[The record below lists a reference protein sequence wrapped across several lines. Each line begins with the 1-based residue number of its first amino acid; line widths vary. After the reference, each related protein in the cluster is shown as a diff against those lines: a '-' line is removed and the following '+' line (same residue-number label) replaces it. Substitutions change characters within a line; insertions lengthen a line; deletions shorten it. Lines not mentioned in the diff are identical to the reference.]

1 VDLSVQFPL
10 NGRDSGIFTGRDA
23 VRTLAEGKD
32 AAMTT
37 LAQAMTP
44 NPVTITLESRAIDA
58 LRRMGDGGFRHL
70 PVVENE
76 RIWGIVSRGD
86 FKGMEI
92 DQLDEEEH
100 LWECIR

>member
-1 VDLSVQFPL
+1 MP
-10 NGRDSGIFTGRDA
+10 RRPP
-23 VRTLAEGKD
+23 
-32 AAMTT
+32 

-44 NPVTITLESRAIDA
+44 KFRQITPESRAIDA

-86 FKGMEI
+86 FTGMETI
-92 DQLDEEEH
+92 SRGGRLICGNAYADPRPGSKGPISSL
-100 LWECIR
+100 ISP